1 MALALA
7 LVVAEVAELEL
18 GACEDEFMWLGLM
31 PLLLA
36 KALEEAEIEEMKE
49 EVESDDKDVMDVD
62 VIAAEDEVKPD
73 RQPGRNSGR

>member
-1 MALALA
+1 
-7 LVVAEVAELEL
+7 
-18 GACEDEFMWLGLM
+18 MWLGLM

-49 EVESDDKDVMDVD
+49 EVESDDKDVMDVN